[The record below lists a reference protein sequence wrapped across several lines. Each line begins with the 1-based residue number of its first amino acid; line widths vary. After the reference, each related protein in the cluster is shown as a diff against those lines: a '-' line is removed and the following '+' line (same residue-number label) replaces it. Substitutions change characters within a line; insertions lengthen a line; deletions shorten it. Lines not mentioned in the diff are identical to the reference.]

1 MRPTN
6 RKTVASLL
14 PAVAV
19 AASVMAAGVA
29 GNAIGTYVNGAPQ
42 VGHIIAFEPSRAA
55 DADAGGRLV
64 VHRRDKSDCVLDLG
78 TLHRFGG
85 SLVVES
91 KVAGDTAGFR
101 VHWAGQHTSDGAGDC
116 GADAI
121 LIAGRQ
127 DLDLL
132 AASAG
137 GYQTA
142 QNHATLFDAGVLK
155 AAAP

>member
-1 MRPTN
+1 MRSTN
-6 RKTVASLL
+6 RKTFASLL

-19 AASVMAAGVA
+19 VVSVMAAGVA
-29 GNAIGTYVNGAPQ
+29 GNAIGTYVSGAPQ
-42 VGHIIAFEPSRAA
+42 VGYMIAFEPSPAVGA
-55 DADAGGRLV
+55 DKGGRLV
-64 VHRRDKSDCVLDLG
+64 VHRGDKSDCVLDLA

-91 KVAGDTAGFR
+91 KVTGDTAGFR
-101 VHWAGQHTSDGAGDC
+101 VHWAGQRTSNGSGDC

-132 AASAG
+132 AQSAG
-137 GYQTA
+137 GYETA
-142 QNHATLFDAGVLK
+142 QTRATVFDRGLLKDAG
-155 AAAP
+155 P